1 MLIYVIFCIFLYLHK
16 YIFSYGDKNICIY
29 IFVVVVQL
37 LSHPWLFVTPWT
49 AACQASLSFTVSY
62 LLESAQ
68 FKSIESVIP
77 SNHLILSHP
86 LLLLPSIFPSIRVF
100 SNESAL
106 CIRWPKHWSFNV
118 SISPSNEYSGL
129 IAFRIDW
136 SDFLVVQ
143 GTLKSLL
150 QHHNPKEW
158 ILQHSA
164 FFMVQCSHLYM
175 TTGKAIALAVW
186 TFVSKAMPLLFNTL
200 SRFVNF
206 RFLCKIVLHSIGL
219 HKKDLNDP
227 NNDDGVITH
236 LEPDTLEWEVKC
248 TLGSIT
254 MNKASGGDGI
264 PAELF

>member
-1 MLIYVIFCIFLYLHK
+1 MSYFVSFSTSINIYFHTEIKIYA
-16 YIFSYGDKNICIY
+16 YIF
-29 IFVVVVQL
+29 FVVVQL
-37 LSHPWLFVTPWT
+37 LSYPWLFVTPWT
-49 AACQASLSFTVSY
+49 ATCQAFLSFTVSY
-62 LLESAQ
+62 LPESAQ

-86 LLLLPSIFPSIRVF
+86 LLLLLSIFPSIRVF

-118 SISPSNEYSGL
+118 SISPSSEYSGL

-136 SDFLVVQ
+136 SDLLVVQ

-150 QHHNPKEW
+150 QHHNPKAS

-164 FFMVQCSHLYM
+164 FFMVQRSHLYM
-175 TTGKAIALAVW
+175 TTGKTVALAIW

-200 SRFVNF
+200 SRFVNS

-254 MNKASGGDGI
+254 MNKASGGHGI